1 MGKMSVFP
9 PFLRPI
15 VKDWQKTRPGAHGRP
30 IRAKMSHARAQGAPR
45 ERKVIIMTARTSKA
59 PKAPESQAPVTDEPK
74 APEGALSVAD
84 VAEQAGV
91 SQKDM
96 RRWLRA
102 QARNAGAGDALPGKG
117 GRYAFTPEQ
126 ASALVSAYGRSKAQ
140 RGTQAPA
147 QAILSALAPE
157 AGE

>member
-1 MGKMSVFP
+1 MT
-9 PFLRPI
+9 
-15 VKDWQKTRPGAHGRP
+15 VKT
-30 IRAKMSHARAQGAPR
+30 
-45 ERKVIIMTARTSKA
+45 TSKTSA
-59 PKAPESQAPVTDEPK
+59 PTSAPEASAPTV
-74 APEGALSVAD
+74 APEAQGALSVAD

-140 RGTQAPA
+140 RGTTAPGA
-147 QAILSALAPE
+147 AILAALTSEPSA
-157 AGE
+157 

>member
-1 MGKMSVFP
+1 MTTTSKP
-9 PFLRPI
+9 
-15 VKDWQKTRPGAHGRP
+15 
-30 IRAKMSHARAQGAPR
+30 RASRKAP
-45 ERKVIIMTARTSKA
+45 ASKA
-59 PKAPESQAPVTDEPK
+59 PEQAPTVTPE
-74 APEGALSVAD
+74 APQGALSVAD

-102 QARNAGAGDALPGKG
+102 QARHAGAGDALPGKG

-126 ASALVSAYGRSKAQ
+126 ASAIVGAYGRSKAT

-147 QAILSALAPE
+147 AAILAALAPE
-157 AGE
+157 QGA

>member
-1 MGKMSVFP
+1 
-9 PFLRPI
+9 
-15 VKDWQKTRPGAHGRP
+15 
-30 IRAKMSHARAQGAPR
+30 
-45 ERKVIIMTARTSKA
+45 MTARKSTKT
-59 PKAPESQAPVTDEPK
+59 PVTAEQEAPQE

-91 SQKDM
+91 TSKDL

-126 ASALVSAYGRSKAQ
+126 ASAIVGAYGRSKAQ
-140 RGTQAPA
+140 RGTHAPA
-147 QAILSALAPE
+147 DAILAALTPAE
-157 AGE
+157 

>member
-1 MGKMSVFP
+1 MASKNS
-9 PFLRPI
+9 
-15 VKDWQKTRPGAHGRP
+15 K
-30 IRAKMSHARAQGAPR
+30 GAP
-45 ERKVIIMTARTSKA
+45 EAQA
-59 PKAPESQAPVTDEPK
+59 QAPEQS
-74 APEGALSVAD
+74 APEGALSVAH

-102 QARNAGAGDALPGKG
+102 QARQAGAGEALPGKG

-126 ASALVSAYGRSKAQ
+126 ASAIVSAYGRSKAQ

-147 QAILSALAPE
+147 AAILAALTPE
-157 AGE
+157 G

>member
-1 MGKMSVFP
+1 MT
-9 PFLRPI
+9 
-15 VKDWQKTRPGAHGRP
+15 TRKA
-30 IRAKMSHARAQGAPR
+30 S
-45 ERKVIIMTARTSKA
+45 A
-59 PKAPESQAPVTDEPK
+59 PKVTPEQAPAE
-74 APEGALSVAD
+74 APAEATSEAQGALSVAD

-102 QARNAGAGDALPGKG
+102 QARNVGAGDALPGKG

-147 QAILSALAPE
+147 AAILAALAPE
-157 AGE
+157 GDA

>member
-1 MGKMSVFP
+1 
-9 PFLRPI
+9 
-15 VKDWQKTRPGAHGRP
+15 
-30 IRAKMSHARAQGAPR
+30 
-45 ERKVIIMTARTSKA
+45 MTARKTS
-59 PKAPESQAPVTDEPK
+59 PKAPVKAEAPAVPTEAPK

-126 ASALVSAYGRSKAQ
+126 AAAIVGAYGRSKAQ

-147 QAILSALAPE
+147 AAILSALASQAPD
-157 AGE
+157 A

>member
-1 MGKMSVFP
+1 
-9 PFLRPI
+9 
-15 VKDWQKTRPGAHGRP
+15 
-30 IRAKMSHARAQGAPR
+30 
-45 ERKVIIMTARTSKA
+45 MTARKSTT
-59 PKAPESQAPVTDEPK
+59 QAPAVEAPAVTE
-74 APEGALSVAD
+74 APVEAQGALSVAD

-102 QARNAGAGDALPGKG
+102 QARTIGAGDALPGKG

-126 ASALVSAYGRSKAQ
+126 AQALAQAYGRSKAQ

-147 QAILSALAPE
+147 QAILAALAPVTPAE
-157 AGE
+157 